1 MYLTPPQKFHQYKA
15 IQRSGLKHNYTIV
28 LLYKNWFVAY
38 SLSPTREVPNVNA
51 KFVQIQ
57 KGKYLFK
64 LVLFT
69 FFISAENNKDKEM
82 FALLTKKLNE

>member
-51 KFVQIQ
+51 K
-57 KGKYLFK
+57 LFK
-64 LVLFT
+64 YKKANIFIY

>member
-15 IQRSGLKHNYTIV
+15 IQRSGLKQNYTIV

-51 KFVQIQ
+51 K
-57 KGKYLFK
+57 LFK
-64 LVLFT
+64 YKKANICLNQFYLL

-82 FALLTKKLNE
+82 FALLTKK

>member
-1 MYLTPPQKFHQYKA
+1 MKQ
-15 IQRSGLKHNYTIV
+15 NYTIV